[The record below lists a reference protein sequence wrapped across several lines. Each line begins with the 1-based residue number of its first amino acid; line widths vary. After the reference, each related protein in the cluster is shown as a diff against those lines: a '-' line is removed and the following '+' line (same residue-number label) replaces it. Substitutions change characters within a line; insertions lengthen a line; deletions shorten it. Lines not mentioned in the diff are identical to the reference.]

1 MVKNHQKKKNK
12 EKIMSREFVDAV
24 STGDNL
30 EAENAFKVAITT
42 KVGASLEDKRKE
54 VSKTFVGKYE
64 DQNNE

>member
-1 MVKNHQKKKNK
+1 
-12 EKIMSREFVDAV
+12 MSREFVDAV